1 MKFAMR
7 RSGLNGSVDDVVL
20 QFECGMFVSKHQT
33 RPDFVDVHVRGL
45 TAAHYVCT

>member
-20 QFECGMFVSKHQT
+20 QFNVECLFQNIKRAPTLLMSMSEV
-33 RPDFVDVHVRGL
+33 
-45 TAAHYVCT
+45 